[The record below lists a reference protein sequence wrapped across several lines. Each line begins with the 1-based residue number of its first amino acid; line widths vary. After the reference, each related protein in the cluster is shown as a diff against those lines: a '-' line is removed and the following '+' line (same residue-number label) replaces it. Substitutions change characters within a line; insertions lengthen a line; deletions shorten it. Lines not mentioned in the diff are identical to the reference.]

1 MVFIPKF
8 PLTGSVGLRVIN
20 EVHHTNK
27 GSICIHTLHT
37 AKGNA
42 DLSELQSST
51 ISAGLYFPHK
61 DNPSVFH
68 FWLPQNGFCHYNDD
82 KVNNLHPQAMRCR
95 SLSTAAMRQRVAGRE
110 QIQTFFKLSLQ
121 NENVVN
127 KGNWE
132 NVRCQQMW
140 TWVVDGKEEGAC
152 SCHQSHSCTSKKL
165 LCVDIQHS
173 KAIFIYKR

>member
-1 MVFIPKF
+1 MTEDSKQVCPVQRGIAHAFLSLAVGKLCFLYRAQRARSINTCLTPNTLLAIHAFLSTETHKTQCQAQFKQSSRSQHSVMVFIPKF

-68 FWLPQNGFCHYNDD
+68 F
-82 KVNNLHPQAMRCR
+82 
-95 SLSTAAMRQRVAGRE
+95 
-110 QIQTFFKLSLQ
+110 
-121 NENVVN
+121 
-127 KGNWE
+127 
-132 NVRCQQMW
+132 
-140 TWVVDGKEEGAC
+140 
-152 SCHQSHSCTSKKL
+152 
-165 LCVDIQHS
+165 
-173 KAIFIYKR
+173 